1 LKETLKPGIR
11 YQHKFLLPP
20 TKTVPALYP
29 EAPEFLLMPE
39 VFATGFLV
47 GFLEWACIK
56 AVIPHLD
63 WPEEQSLGT
72 RIDVSHEAATP
83 PGLEVTASV
92 ELIAV
97 QGRKLTFTVSA
108 HDGVDLISQ
117 GRHERFVINKK
128 KFDAKVAAKAARP
141 IAGQRETFSGLM
153 RRRGEE

>member
-11 YQHKFLLPP
+11 YEHKFVLPP

-39 VFATGFLV
+39 VFATGYLV

-63 WPEEQSLGT
+63 WPHEQSLGT
-72 RIDVSHEAATP
+72 HIDVSHEAATP

-117 GRHERFVINKK
+117 GRHERFVIDKQ
-128 KFDAKVAAKAARP
+128 KFDAKVAAKAAQP
-141 IAGQRETFSGLM
+141 IAGRREAFSGN
-153 RRRGEE
+153 RR